1 MEIKILGNG
10 GALNDGLPY
19 NAFIIDGRFLVET
32 PPDIMQSLYREQVS
46 LSGITH
52 IYISHF
58 HGDHFFGFPFLALRL
73 FYDAM
78 QGSVSPRIAIIGPE
92 KIQEKAED
100 LCRLAVGDNHPLHS
114 WMRESLNF
122 SEIHG
127 NESIDA
133 GDNLHITPFTMDH
146 FIATWGFTI
155 FHEDRAFLS
164 YFADTLWNDTLL
176 QQIHLRPKIIIADM
190 NGEPDDPVQVH
201 LSEEDVVARAL
212 PFCGE
217 DTVFYGTHLKMQKW
231 SMHPKIHYVVP
242 GEVVVIV

>member
-73 FYDAM
+73 FYDAIR
-78 QGSVSPRIAIIGPE
+78 GAISPRITIVGP
-92 KIQEKAED
+92 KHIKEKAVE
-100 LCRLAVGDNHPLHS
+100 LCKLGVGEEHPLHG
-114 WMRESLNF
+114 WMYEKMDFIETAENKN
-122 SEIHG
+122 IDIG
-127 NESIDA
+127 NNIR
-133 GDNLHITPFTMDH
+133 ITLFPMDH
-146 FIATWGFTI
+146 MIATWGFTAYQNG
-155 FHEDRAFLS
+155 RALLS
-164 YFADTLWNDTLL
+164 YFADTLWNDALL
-176 QQIHLRPKIIIADM
+176 QQIRLHPKIIIADM
-190 NGEPDDPVQVH
+190 NGEPSDPIQVH
-201 LSEEDVVARAL
+201 LSEEDIVTRAL

-217 DTVFYGTHLKMQKW
+217 DTVFYGTHLKQQKQ
-231 SMHPKIHYVVP
+231 SAHPKIQYVVP
-242 GEVVVIV
+242 GEVVEIV